1 LQKER
6 VPINIEVGH
15 NKKERNSPMTDE
27 AVHISITIKVEERVE
42 EIQRKI
48 PIAELEEGV
57 QAMTQGLGQ
66 QVLNGVIGVLDDR
79 IAAHAPAGWRNVGT
93 EERCM
98 ISSLGAMRYK
108 RRVYLDGDDKRH
120 KPVDELLGIERYW
133 RMSMRVQEMGSYLA
147 SIGTYRLAA
156 SQLSWQI
163 KTNISHSAI
172 QRMAWGIGNRI
183 ADGEEA
189 ERRRVFEIGGELE
202 GGKVKAP
209 VLYGESDGVWV
220 HLQREKHRSAEVR
233 VGTLCTGRKQI
244 GKDRYRLE
252 NKRCITAIDLNSEKW
267 QEEILREA
275 HLYYDLSKTQI
286 LITGG
291 DGNQWVRQSFNLF
304 GLQQEFILDRFHLS
318 RAARR
323 AFQDRNEARLIVK
336 KLRTEGFAAVNHEL
350 LQKIELAQGRKKEL
364 LIEFYKYVRH
374 NQDGLLDL
382 EHRGYSHPAVL
393 GGIEGNVDKM
403 VVHRMKGRGCS
414 WRLKGLR
421 GMLALNRNRD
431 LLKYHAYRYLPVQ
444 IPEKIHFRLPD
455 VRVEYSEAVQKPM
468 PIFHGP
474 DQAKPWV
481 RSLSRYI
488 HGR

>member
-1 LQKER
+1 
-6 VPINIEVGH
+6 
-15 NKKERNSPMTDE
+15 MTDE
-27 AVHISITIKVEERVE
+27 AVTISITIKVEERVN
-42 EIQRKI
+42 EIQKKI
-48 PIAELEEGV
+48 LITELEEGV
-57 QAMTQGLGQ
+57 QEMSQGIGQ
-66 QVLNGVIGVLDDR
+66 EVLKRVIGMLDDR
-79 IAAHAPAGWRNVGT
+79 IAAKVPAGWRNVGT
-93 EERCM
+93 EDRW
-98 ISSLGAMRYK
+98 IVSSLGELQYK
-108 RRVYLDGDDKRH
+108 RRIYLDEKKQRR
-120 KPVDELLGIERYW
+120 KPVDEILGIGRYG
-133 RMSMRVQEMGSYLA
+133 RMSLRVREMGSYLA
-147 SIGTYRLAA
+147 SMGTYRLAA

-163 KTNISHSAI
+163 KTPISHSAI
-172 QRMAWGIGNRI
+172 QRMTGEPGNRI

-189 ERRRVFEIGGELE
+189 ERQRVFESGGELE
-202 GGKVKAP
+202 GGKIEAP

-220 HLQREKHRSAEVR
+220 SLQREKRRSAEVR

-252 NKRCITAIDLNSEKW
+252 NKRCITAIGLNSEKW

-275 HLYYDLSKTQI
+275 HLYYDLSKTQL

-304 GLQQEFILDRFHLS
+304 GLQQEFVLDRFHLS

-323 AFQDRNEARLIVK
+323 AFQDLMEAREVVK
-336 KLRTEGFAAVNHEL
+336 KLRTEGFATVRDEL
-350 LQKIELAQGRKKEL
+350 LQRIEQAGGRKKEL

-382 EHRGYSHPAVL
+382 EYRGCSLPAVL
-393 GGIEGNVDKM
+393 GGIEGNVDKN
-403 VVHRMKGRGCS
+403 VVYRIKGRGRS

-431 LLKYHAYRYLPVQ
+431 LLKLHAYRYLPVQ
-444 IPEKIHFRLPD
+444 IPEKKYSRLPD
-455 VRVEYSEAVQKPM
+455 VRVEYSEALQKPM

-481 RSLSRYI
+481 RLLSRYI